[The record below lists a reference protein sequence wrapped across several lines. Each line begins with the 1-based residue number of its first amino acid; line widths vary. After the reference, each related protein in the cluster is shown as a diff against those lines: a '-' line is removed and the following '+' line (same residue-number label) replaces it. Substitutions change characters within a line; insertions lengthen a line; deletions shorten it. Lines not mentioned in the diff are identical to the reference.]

1 MDGIQLMWPL
11 PAHIDSELAYAAIP
25 AALDVDGA
33 NFIGRLESTGGPRPS
48 RPSAGATAPP
58 PFLPVTPDAVLHLL
72 DSHGVDLSTKKV
84 LIVGRSRIVGSPL
97 AYALTQR
104 NATVRSRPVP
114 TQTLTPPN
122 PRPPSQVTLAH
133 TSTSDLAALCL
144 ASDLVISCAG
154 VPGLIQPDMISPGAG
169 VVSVGVTF
177 DAATKSLL
185 PDVSADV
192 PAFGHASFL
201 VTTPGGVGPLP
212 LALLLRNV
220 VTAASRRSAPLT
232 ATAATPAASVCEVRS
247 FVVTSPA
254 WAVDSDRSV
263 LFREFKMGSH
273 LEASR
278 FLESAARIGD
288 ELDHHI
294 ERRCAPSLS
303 FLFRHTPPSP
313 QLSLSLRVQLRAP
326 QVRGGRR
333 AEGGAEDDLG
343 GRRDRQRPRPRR
355 SPGRALARRPLPGSG
370 RALLS
375 RLPPAGR
382 DREHA
387 HRPGEH
393 AHLFVPPSFPPLT

>member
-1 MDGIQLMWPL
+1 
-11 PAHIDSELAYAAIP
+11 
-25 AALDVDGA
+25 
-33 NFIGRLESTGGPRPS
+33 
-48 RPSAGATAPP
+48 
-58 PFLPVTPDAVLHLL
+58 VTPDAVLHLL

-97 AYALTQR
+97 AHALTQR

-303 FLFRHTPPSP
+303 FLFRRTPLTPT
-313 QLSLSLRVQLRAP
+313 LSLSLFACSSVLHKCEEGVVLKVELKTTSVDAVTGNDLVLAARLDALSLGAP
-326 QVRGGRR
+326 
-333 AEGGAEDDLG
+333 
-343 GRRDRQRPRPRR
+343 
-355 SPGRALARRPLPGSG
+355 SPDPVVPS
-370 RALLS
+370 S
-375 RLPPAGR
+375 PVFHPPAAIANMR
-382 DREHA
+382 TAQVSTPTSSSLH
-387 HRPGEH
+387 PS
-393 AHLFVPPSFPPLT
+393 HL